1 MFSEKIDIAT
11 NGIKAYAKD
20 LKDITKKICKAIA
33 EIGDCDNVDVEYYTD
48 SEIANYT
55 FYDCDTDGYGVGIY
69 IGGIE
74 RLSDDPIFDMKTDG
88 GAFCERD
95 IDDFTES
102 ELIWLA
108 EMMNDLYNVVSDDGK
123 VEEMPKRRVRW

>member
-11 NGIKAYAKD
+11 NGMKAYAKD
-20 LKDITKKICKAIA
+20 LKDIIKKICKAIA

-69 IGGIE
+69 IGGG
-74 RLSDDPIFDMKTDG
+74 RM
-88 GAFCERD
+88 
-95 IDDFTES
+95 IDASSSAGCVVTRGSISTNYWTEHF
-102 ELIWLA
+102 LMAYRIW
-108 EMMNDLYNVVSDDGK
+108 G
-123 VEEMPKRRVRW
+123 